1 MKTALKR
8 IISNLFTG
16 IFQYD
21 SARKFWS
28 ILGQTTRRNTEP
40 RELVVSSE
48 HGYLKHAPLSA
59 YFQYTFRSTP
69 MVSAAPRNYKIVKKN
84 QRQKRTIGEN
94 DPKKTAP
101 SGLPQT
107 SVYTCAR
114 QSQLDKSPTIYDRCH
129 ENLLQHSI
137 ISLPPYLLGV
147 EVSRLAFYTKY
158 NVKTTNFMKTN
169 TIMKTTLLDS
179 TPAML

>member
-59 YFQYTFRSTP
+59 YFQYTFRSTS
-69 MVSAAPRNYKIVKKN
+69 MVSAAPRNYKIVKKIKDKRE
-84 QRQKRTIGEN
+84 QSGKMIQKKLHPVVSHRLVFTPVLGNLNWIKAQLSMT
-94 DPKKTAP
+94 DAMKTYSSIRSSACLLI
-101 SGLPQT
+101 SLESRSLGLP
-107 SVYTCAR
+107 
-114 QSQLDKSPTIYDRCH
+114 
-129 ENLLQHSI
+129 SI
-137 ISLPPYLLGV
+137 Q
-147 EVSRLAFYTKY
+147 
-158 NVKTTNFMKTN
+158 N
-169 TIMKTTLLDS
+169 TM
-179 TPAML
+179 